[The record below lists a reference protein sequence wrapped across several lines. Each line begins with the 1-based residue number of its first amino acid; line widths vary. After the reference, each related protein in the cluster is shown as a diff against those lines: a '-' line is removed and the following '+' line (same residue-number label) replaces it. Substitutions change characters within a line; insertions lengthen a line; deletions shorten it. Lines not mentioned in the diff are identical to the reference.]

1 MRGGER
7 ARERAR
13 ARKRE
18 SARARASESERE
30 RERARESERPLE
42 LSSKLDTR
50 LVTYLGSAHALLG
63 TFPALATS
71 PTVLPAVISAVSSA
85 NVFLCAGPASAAGGG
100 ALRPCSRSSAASS
113 AAACASISPTVLG
126 APAAGGWLGGAEVC
140 PGSDFLV
147 KLLNESAEGGRR
159 PTLVVPGFCC
169 MGNGC
174 RLIADT
180 YWSCS
185 PLRTPSVRS
194 MSACRSAARACG
206 HSHRQRLCPGACTCN
221 TGAARPPFA
230 AQCCTHTRTRNTDE
244 E

>member
-1 MRGGER
+1 M
-7 ARERAR
+7 
-13 ARKRE
+13 
-18 SARARASESERE
+18 
-30 RERARESERPLE
+30 
-42 LSSKLDTR
+42 DTR

-63 TFPALATS
+63 KFPALATS

-85 NVFLCAGPASAAGGG
+85 NVFLCAGPPSAAGGG
-100 ALRPCSRSSAASS
+100 ALRPSTRPSAASS

-126 APAAGGWLGGAEVC
+126 TPGAGGWLAGASVC
-140 PGSDFLV
+140 PASGFLV
-147 KLLNESAEGGRR
+147 KLLNESAAGGRR

-174 RLIADT
+174 LLIADT
-180 YWSCS
+180 YCSCS

-206 HSHRQRLCPGACTCN
+206 HSHRQRCLCPGARTCN

-230 AQCCTHTRTRNTDE
+230 GRRTAWLSLSATRMLPSTFSARPVG
-244 E
+244 